1 MGPLGSLT
9 KRRGGLYCFYFPAR
23 VQGSR
28 STEEPPDNGDMSFS
42 PQKQSDSM
50 GPEIT
55 VLAVL
60 PDLSHYNTEPEGA
73 EKQLQT
79 PRNASKAIREVNP
92 RKNVNRLQTSISA
105 TKRRVSR
112 PRTRRMVV
120 GCFSVGLLLLAIFSW
135 SYVAKTHTSSTESPL
150 RDAYMTR
157 FATPPDQTAAVRTV
171 APVHR

>member
-1 MGPLGSLT
+1 VGPFGPPT
-9 KRRGGLYCFYFPAR
+9 KWQGDPYCFYFSAR
-23 VQGSR
+23 VQDSR

-42 PQKQSDSM
+42 PQKQSGST
-50 GPEIT
+50 GPGST

-60 PDLSHYNTEPEGA
+60 PDLSDYHTEPGGA
-73 EKQLQT
+73 EKQLQM
-79 PRNASKAIREVNP
+79 PRNASKAIREFNP
-92 RKNVNRLQTSISA
+92 RKNVDRLQLSISA
-105 TKRRVSR
+105 TERRVSR

-135 SYVAKTHTSSTESPL
+135 SYVAKTHTSSTASPL

-157 FATPPDQTAAVRTV
+157 FATPPDQTATVRTV